1 MQQTTSARN
10 PSYFDYCLITSAP
23 KPYCILTVK
32 IGVLW
37 CERFERLLYCA
48 SVHVR
53 FFEKINEYESAVG
66 SCQFESL
73 HRKASDFEKA
83 SDGRFYLTVIQTS
96 NSPFLYI

>member
-53 FFEKINEYESAVG
+53 FFEKINEYESAVVLLPEDKG
-66 SCQFESL
+66 LVNSN
-73 HRKASDFEKA
+73 RYI
-83 SDGRFYLTVIQTS
+83 GRPRILRRLPMDDSI
-96 NSPFLYI
+96 